1 MMEKTMVEIEKDFNR
16 SVGCRIRRV
25 RETLRMTRDEFS
37 KLCGISES
45 FLAAVERG
53 EKSITSKTL
62 YKIST
67 GSHVSVDYLIF
78 GEQVSIQAELI
89 QGLIN
94 HLDDSQR
101 ESAVRILCEFAN
113 TAHSITV

>member
-1 MMEKTMVEIEKDFNR
+1 MVKIEKDFNQ
-16 SVGCRIRRV
+16 SVGRRIREV
-25 RETLRMTRDEFS
+25 RETLRVTRDEFS

-53 EKSITSKTL
+53 DKSITSKTL

-67 GSHVSVDYLIF
+67 GSHISVDYLIF
-78 GEQVSIQAELI
+78 GKRESIQAEMIL
-89 QGLIN
+89 GLLE

-113 TAHSITV
+113 TLA